1 MEKEILA
8 LLKQMNV
15 KLDNL
20 GNQVDRI
27 EKKMDAVYDQTA
39 DLTEFRTEVIDKLN
53 ELKDIKEVTESNC
66 FDIKLLKRRT
76 KYNKTNA

>member
-1 MEKEILA
+1 MEKEMLE
-8 LLKQMNV
+8 LLKEMNK

-20 GNQVDRI
+20 GNQVTRI
-27 EKKMDAVYDQTA
+27 EKKMDGVYDQTA

-53 ELKDIKEVTESNC
+53 ELKDIKEVTEGNC
-66 FDIKLLKRRT
+66 YDIQLLKRRT